1 MLALARGRGRGDCN
15 SAIELLAWL
24 DKVRISVFKDAGLSV
39 SFLFSCKRLQ
49 EKTMRQPRVA
59 LGTREEVIIP
69 NAVA

>member
-1 MLALARGRGRGDCN
+1 LRLRGAEAAEIATARL
-15 SAIELLAWL
+15 ELLAWL